1 MAFITEILIA
11 LGVLIPVMVI
21 VGGMFTFSFSVDR
34 RAWNQRTARSLARS
48 ALEEVRGREFAV
60 MASST
65 SVWPPAGMPAA
76 ERAKLA
82 SGGTEFTIEVTV
94 DPSGP
99 VDDTVQ
105 QRQVRSVVTWRGK
118 NGDERLEA
126 ETTVARVYQ
135 RVHEPSP

>member
-1 MAFITEILIA
+1 
-11 LGVLIPVMVI
+11 
-21 VGGMFTFSFSVDR
+21 
-34 RAWNQRTARSLARS
+34 
-48 ALEEVRGREFAV
+48 
-60 MASST
+60 
-65 SVWPPAGMPAA
+65 MPAA

-99 VDDTVQ
+99 VDDSVH
-105 QRQVRSVVTWRGK
+105 QRVIKSVVTWRGK

-135 RVHEPSP
+135 RIHEPVP